1 MDIFGRKRI
10 AELEKALEDQDLAM
24 VVQLKDAITKAAL
37 LQRSEQALTVKIR
50 EMDQLIFSMSQCT
63 SWEEMRPIFAKLQ
76 AMAGA
81 RMIDESDRI
90 KQVLIPEMQKA
101 YREECIDAANRNQF

>member
-24 VVQLKDAITKAAL
+24 IMRLKDAISKAAL
-37 LQRSEQALTVKIR
+37 LERSEMVLMSKIR
-50 EMDQLIFSMSQCT
+50 DMDQLIFSMSQCT
-63 SWEEMRPIFAKLQ
+63 SWEEMQPIFAKLKTFTD
-76 AMAGA
+76 A
-81 RMIDESDRI
+81 RMIDESNRI

-101 YREECIDAANRNQF
+101 YR